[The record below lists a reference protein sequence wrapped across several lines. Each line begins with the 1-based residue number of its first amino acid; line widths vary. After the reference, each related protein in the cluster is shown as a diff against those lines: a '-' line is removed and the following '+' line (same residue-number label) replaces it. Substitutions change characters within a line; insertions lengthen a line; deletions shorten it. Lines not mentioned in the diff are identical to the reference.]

1 MKEVMYLRVNYL
13 KAIILTTL
21 LTLSVVG
28 LILLKYFIKFRAK
41 VFYSTVS
48 FREIDTVTHV
58 YVIGQEKEEEI
69 SKVEKVIYNDNERKI
84 FEFKKLKY
92 EIYEDKPLP
101 VGFPY
106 IGMIG
111 TLRKE
116 PFLKEGLSS
125 IYVSKR

>member
-28 LILLKYFIKFRAK
+28 LILLKYFIKLRAK
-41 VFYSTVS
+41 VFYSIVS
-48 FREIDTVTHV
+48 FREIDTATHV

-69 SKVEKVIYNDNERKI
+69 SKVEKIMYNENERKI

-92 EIYEDKPLP
+92 
-101 VGFPY
+101 
-106 IGMIG
+106 
-111 TLRKE
+111 
-116 PFLKEGLSS
+116 
-125 IYVSKR
+125 

>member
-1 MKEVMYLRVNYL
+1 MYLRVNYL

-28 LILLKYFIKFRAK
+28 LILLKYFIKLRAK

-92 EIYEDKPLP
+92 EIY
-101 VGFPY
+101 
-106 IGMIG
+106 
-111 TLRKE
+111 
-116 PFLKEGLSS
+116 
-125 IYVSKR
+125 